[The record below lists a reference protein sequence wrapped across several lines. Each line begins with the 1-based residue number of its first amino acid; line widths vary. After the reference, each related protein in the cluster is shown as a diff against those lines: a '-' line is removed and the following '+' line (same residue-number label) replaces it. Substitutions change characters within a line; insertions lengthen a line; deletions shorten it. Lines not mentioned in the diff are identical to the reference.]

1 MDEVMGLLESELT
14 ALFVANGV
22 VDCAVLPGGATEERP
37 DEYLSIVAV
46 ESEYRAGSAYI
57 VEAEFRSVVPLD
69 DAGAAAR
76 ATARLRAVTDFFA
89 GNVLRGDGVLGSGE
103 VTLALSGFVM
113 RSISNKVGERSRAE
127 IARVR
132 FGVAAMR
139 PSTPAGIRDVL
150 S

>member
-1 MDEVMGLLESELT
+1 MDEVMGLLEGELA

-22 VDCAVLPGGATEERP
+22 VDCAVLTAGDVEERP

-57 VEAEFRSVVPLD
+57 VEVEFRSVVPLD
-69 DAGAAAR
+69 DAGAHTR
-76 ATARLRAVTDFFA
+76 ATSRLRAVTDFFA
-89 GNVLRGDGVLGSGE
+89 GNALRSAGVVGSGE

-113 RSISNKVGERSRAE
+113 RSISSQVGERSRAE

>member
-1 MDEVMGLLESELT
+1 MDEVMGLLEGELA

-22 VDCAVLPGGATEERP
+22 VDCAVLTAGDVEERP

-46 ESEYRAGSAYI
+46 ESEYRAGTS
-57 VEAEFRSVVPLD
+57 
-69 DAGAAAR
+69 
-76 ATARLRAVTDFFA
+76 RLRAVTDFFA
-89 GNVLRGDGVLGSGE
+89 GNALRSAGVVGSGE

-113 RSISNKVGERSRAE
+113 RSISSQVGERSRAE

>member
-1 MDEVMGLLESELT
+1 MGLLENELT
-14 ALFVANGV
+14 ALFLANNV
-22 VDCAVLPGGATEERP
+22 VDCPVLPGGGVEERP

-57 VEAEFRSVVPLD
+57 VEVEFRSVVPLD
-69 DAGAAAR
+69 DAGAAGR
-76 ATARLRAVTDFFA
+76 AASRLRAVTDFFA
-89 GNVLRGDGVLGSGE
+89 GNALRAAGVVGSGE

-113 RSISNKVGERSRAE
+113 RSISNKVGERSRAD

-139 PSTPAGIRDVL
+139 PSTPAGIYEII

>member
-1 MDEVMGLLESELT
+1 MDEVMGLLENELT
-14 ALFVANGV
+14 DLFVANSV
-22 VDCAVLPGGATEERP
+22 VDCPVLPGGGIEERP

-46 ESEYRAGSAYI
+46 ESEYRAESAYI
-57 VEAEFRSVVPLD
+57 VEAEFRSVAPLD
-69 DAGAAAR
+69 DAGASAR

-89 GNVLRGDGVLGSGE
+89 GNTLREPGVVGSGE
-103 VTLALSGFVM
+103 VTLFISGFVM

-139 PSTPAGIRDVL
+139 PSSPAGIRDVL